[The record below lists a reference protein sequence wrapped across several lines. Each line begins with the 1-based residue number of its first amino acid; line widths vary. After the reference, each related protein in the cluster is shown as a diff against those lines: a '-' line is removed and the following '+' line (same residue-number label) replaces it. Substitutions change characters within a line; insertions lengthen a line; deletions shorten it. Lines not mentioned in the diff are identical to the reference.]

1 MSTLEERIE
10 QCTRVLQHVAQSHR
24 PARVASSL
32 GPEDMV
38 LTDLVYRSNLA
49 LDVFTL
55 DTGRLPEATQR
66 LLAQIQ
72 ETYGRAP
79 RVYFP
84 QAQDVEAFVS
94 TYGINGFY
102 HSIEARR
109 ACCGARK
116 VVSLRRALAG
126 AQAWVTGLRRE
137 QSPTR
142 ETLAEHAWDEEFGL
156 VKYNPLLDWSR
167 AQVWDYLKRFRVPVN
182 ALHDQGFA
190 SIGCSPCT
198 RAIGA
203 DEPERAGRWWWEHP
217 TTKECGLHR

>member
-1 MSTLEERIE
+1 MNTLDALITHTT
-10 QCTRVLQHVAQSHR
+10 QVLHQVAQAHA
-24 PARVASSL
+24 PALLASSL
-32 GPEDMV
+32 GAEDMV
-38 LTDLVYRSNLA
+38 LTDMIYRSDIA
-49 LDVFTL
+49 LEIFTL

-66 LLAQIQ
+66 LLAQVHD
-72 ETYGRAP
+72 TYGRAP

-84 QAQDVEAFVS
+84 QSQDVEAYVS

-102 HSIEARR
+102 HSVEARR

-116 VVSLRRALAG
+116 VVSLRRALEG

-142 ETLAEHAWDEEFGL
+142 GALEERSWDEEYGL
-156 VKYNPLLDWSR
+156 VKYNPLLDWTR
-167 AQVWDYLKRFRVPVN
+167 AQVWAYLKRFRVPVN

-198 RAIGA
+198 RAIGPE
-203 DEPERAGRWWWEHP
+203 EPERAGRWWWEHP
-217 TTKECGLHR
+217 ATKECGLHR

>member
-1 MSTLEERIE
+1 MSTLEERIKQCLQVLE
-10 QCTRVLQHVAQSHR
+10 QVAQTHT
-24 PARVASSL
+24 PALLASSL
-32 GPEDMV
+32 GAEDMV
-38 LTDLVYRSNLA
+38 LTDLIYRSRLA
-49 LDVFTL
+49 LEVFTL

-66 LLAQIQ
+66 LLAQVQ

-84 QAQDVEAFVS
+84 QAQDVEVFVS

-102 HSIEARR
+102 HSVEARR

-116 VVSLRRALAG
+116 VVSLRRALQG

-142 ETLAEHAWDEEFGL
+142 ETLQERAWDAEFGL
-156 VKYNPLLDWSR
+156 WKYNPLLDWSR
-167 AQVWDYLKRFRVPVN
+167 EQVWEYLKRFRVPVN

-198 RAIGA
+198 RAIGP

-217 TTKECGLHR
+217 ATKECGLHQ